1 MKIELTQGIL
11 SKLKRPDTGRI
22 EISDVK
28 RAGLRLRVYPTRAVW
43 MYEKRVKGGAKR
55 KHTFGTY
62 CTWSPAGKREEG
74 GIGLSDAR
82 ALALEIEAEAARGF
96 DRVLEAQ
103 EQRLEKERAAARMQT
118 VQEVINLYSDLKL
131 NNLKTGGERKRQL
144 ELALDAHLSEPFPS
158 LTRSILQKAIDDK
171 AKEGRLI
178 MANRVRAALKA
189 LTRWAWRRE
198 YIDQDPGGRLEQAT
212 KERIRDRVL
221 SLDEVR
227 EIWAK
232 SFNMGD
238 LWGPIV
244 RLLIL
249 TVQRRGSIGGLELAE
264 LELENSRFKKSVSQ
278 EKNDRGHTTHLSPPA
293 LAEVQAA
300 IERIEQRRAESGEV
314 QKKQKRGRPPAT
326 SATSAVPEYLFT
338 TTGRT
343 PVSGWSD
350 MKESLDRLLGD
361 DFEPWRLHDFRTAF
375 ATHMAERG
383 ISESVVDRVLNHAAT
398 ASKAS
403 AVARVYNQAEL
414 LAERAVALDKW
425 AELVTRESADVVSL
439 KGMHSV

>member
-1 MKIELTQGIL
+1 MKKELSNGFL
-11 SKLKRPDTGRI
+11 SKLVPPESGRI
-22 EISDVK
+22 EISDTK
-28 RAGLRLRVYPTRAVW
+28 RAGLRLRVYPTRAAW
-43 MYEKRVKGGAKR
+43 MYEKRVKGGVKR
-55 KHTFGTY
+55 KHTLGTY
-62 CTWSPAGKREEG
+62 CTWSQPGKREEG
-74 GIGLSDAR
+74 TVGLSEAR
-82 ALALEIEAEAARGF
+82 AIALEIEAEAARGF

-103 EQRLEKERAAARMQT
+103 EQRLIKERAAARTQT

-158 LTRSILQKAIDDK
+158 LTRTILQKAIDDK

-178 MANRVRAALKA
+178 MANRIRAALKA
-189 LTRWAWRRE
+189 MTRWAWRRE
-198 YIDQDPGGRLEQAT
+198 YIDQDPGSRLERAT

-232 SFNMGD
+232 SFDTGD
-238 LWGPIV
+238 LWGPVI

-264 LELENSRFKKSVSQ
+264 LDLENSRFKKSVSQ

-293 LAEVQAA
+293 LAEVKAA
-300 IERIEQRRAESGEV
+300 IERLERRRAENGEV
-314 QKKQKRGRPPAT
+314 QKKRKRGRPPAT
-326 SATSAVPEYLFT
+326 SATIATPGYLFT

-350 MKESLDRLLGD
+350 MKESLDELLGD

-403 AVARVYNQAEL
+403 AVSRVYNQAEL

-425 AELVTRESADVVSL
+425 AELVTQESADVIAIGGNSNA
-439 KGMHSV
+439 

>member
-1 MKIELTQGIL
+1 MKKELTNGFL
-11 SKLKRPDTGRI
+11 SKLKQPESGRV
-22 EISDVK
+22 EISDTK
-28 RAGLRLRVYPTRAVW
+28 RAGLRLRVYPSRAVW

-55 KHTFGTY
+55 KHTFGVY
-62 CTWSPAGKREEG
+62 CTWSGAGKREEG
-74 GIGLSDAR
+74 PIGLSDAR

-103 EQRLEKERAAARMQT
+103 EARLEKERAAARVQT

-178 MANRVRAALKA
+178 MANRIRAALKA
-189 LTRWAWRRE
+189 MTRWAWRRE
-198 YIDQDPGGRLEQAT
+198 YIDQDPGSRLERAT
-212 KERIRDRVL
+212 KEKIRDRVL
-221 SLDEVR
+221 SLHEVR

-232 SFNMGD
+232 SFDMGD
-238 LWGPIV
+238 LWGPVV

-249 TVQRRGSIGGLELAE
+249 TVQRRGSIGALELAE
-264 LELENSRFKKSVSQ
+264 LELESSRIKKSVSQ

-293 LAEVQAA
+293 LAEVRAA
-300 IERIEQRRAESGEV
+300 VERIEQRQAESGEV
-314 QKKQKRGRPPAT
+314 KKKRKRGRPPAT
-326 SATSAVPEYLFT
+326 SATPQYLFT

-350 MKESLDRLLGD
+350 MKESLDELLGD

-425 AELVTRESADVVSL
+425 AELVTQKSANVIAIGAASND
-439 KGMHSV
+439 

>member
-1 MKIELTQGIL
+1 MKKELTNGFL
-11 SKLKRPDTGRI
+11 SKLKQPESGRV
-22 EISDVK
+22 EISDTK
-28 RAGLRLRVYPTRAVW
+28 RAGLRLRVYPSRAVW

-55 KHTFGTY
+55 KHTFGVY
-62 CTWSPAGKREEG
+62 CTWSGAGKREEG
-74 GIGLSDAR
+74 LIGLSDAR

-103 EQRLEKERAAARMQT
+103 EARLEKERAAARIQT
-118 VQEVINLYSDLKL
+118 VQEVVDLYSDLKL
-131 NNLKTGGERKRQL
+131 NTLKTGGERKRQL
-144 ELALDAHLSEPFPS
+144 ELALDKYLSEPFPS

-178 MANRVRAALKA
+178 MANRIRAALKA
-189 LTRWAWRRE
+189 MTRWAWRRE
-198 YIDQDPGGRLEQAT
+198 YIDQDPGSRLERAT

-227 EIWAK
+227 EIWTK
-232 SFNMGD
+232 SFDMGD
-238 LWGPIV
+238 LWGPII

-249 TVQRRGSIGGLELAE
+249 TVQRRGSIGGLEVSE
-264 LELENSRFKKSVSQ
+264 LDLPNGRFKKAVSQ

-293 LAEVQAA
+293 LAEVRAVIA
-300 IERIEQRRAESGEV
+300 RLEQNRAENGKV
-314 QKKQKRGRPPAT
+314 QKKRKRGRPPAT
-326 SATSAVPEYLFT
+326 SATPEYLFT

-350 MKESLDRLLGD
+350 MKERLDELLGD
-361 DFEPWRLHDFRTAF
+361 NFEPWRLHDFRTAF

-383 ISESVVDRVLNHAAT
+383 ISESVVDRVLNHVAT

-414 LAERAVALDKW
+414 LAERAIALDKW
-425 AELVTRESADVVSL
+425 AELITQESVEFQALS
-439 KGMHSV
+439 